1 MTFSE
6 ARLRREDETA
16 GAMIEIYCRGQHK
29 TTGDLCAACD
39 ELRTYTHLR
48 LEKCPFGAEK
58 STCAK
63 CTVHC
68 YNQNMRERIRAVM
81 RYAGPRM
88 LLRHPWMTVMHLLDG
103 RRKPKARSTR
113 TATGD

>member
-1 MTFSE
+1 MTLTD
-6 ARLRREDETA
+6 ARLRREDETV
-16 GAMIEIYCRGQHK
+16 GAMIEIYCHGQHGTK
-29 TTGDLCAACD
+29 GKLCAECA
-39 ELRTYTHLR
+39 ELRAYTRLR

-68 YNQNMRERIRAVM
+68 YNQNMRERIRTVM

-88 LLRHPWMTVMHLLDG
+88 LLHHPWMTVMHLLDG
-103 RRKPKARSTR
+103 RRKPKTR
-113 TATGD
+113 PTRATTGD